1 MLYTTHMKRINLV
14 LDVELLEEATRVL
27 GLKAYSVTVNCALAE
42 TLRLRKIQS
51 LPAFFDSQL
60 WEGNL
65 AVLREDRATPPQKRA
80 QGHRRGPR

>member
-1 MLYTTHMKRINLV
+1 MKRTNLV
-14 LDVELLEEATRVL
+14 LDAELLDEATRVL
-27 GLKAYSVTVNCALAE
+27 GLKTYSATVNRALAE

-51 LPAFFDSQL
+51 LPTFFDSQL

-65 AVLREDRATPPQKRA
+65 AVLREDRATPPRQRA